1 MAKKEEEVA
10 KTGMKTSRKTAT
22 KRKTK
27 KTSSNISKVETE
39 TTPIVEEEQIQK
51 PAKTNVKKPRSKV
64 YISYTSRLVFNVLLF
79 AFFFGICLIFAS
91 KTVERE
97 KTEPINYS
105 DVDNTSYKV
114 YLKQNEIYTED
125 YLDMNRAYV
134 ANLID
139 YVKIDFNYLFNIEEL
154 TNMNFDYKII
164 ANLII
169 ENNNGTNYVDKD
181 FVIKDSSS
189 KSLINS
195 GALNINEEV
204 SIDYDYYNSLANQFR
219 NTTGVDTN
227 SYLNVY
233 MVVDKKTDQ
242 ELKYTINE
250 STKLNVQIP
259 LSERAIEINIGTKD
273 QTVEKQVT
281 PKGDVV
287 FNIEFLIAEI
297 CFFIVTCIFLSS
309 SIKLLSLMIKIKTPY
324 DKYVK
329 KLLKNY
335 DRLIVETKTL
345 IDMNDCKVIEVKSFT
360 ELLDVRDN
368 LKLPILYYNIVE
380 HEKGMFYI
388 KNNLDVYQLTIKNID
403 IINKEVS

>member
-97 KTEPINYS
+97 KTVPINYS

-287 FNIEFLIAEI
+287 FNIEFLIVEI

>member
-97 KTEPINYS
+97 KTVPINYS

-297 CFFIVTCIFLSS
+297 CFFIATCIFLSS